1 MANLIYLTLKGEKQ
15 GLISQG
21 CSTLASIGNKY
32 QSGHENQIF
41 ILQLNHSI
49 TRSQNVNHQPINFIK
64 PLDKSSPLLMIAIT
78 DNETVDLVFDFYR
91 TSQSG
96 SQEKYY
102 SVSLQGATLVG
113 LNVNYPHAIN
123 HDNGQPEEVVSVQ
136 YRDITCQHHIA
147 GTSGYSIW
155 DDRVY

>member
-1 MANLIYLTLKGEKQ
+1 
-15 GLISQG
+15 
-21 CSTLASIGNKY
+21 
-32 QSGHENQIF
+32 
-41 ILQLNHSI
+41 
-49 TRSQNVNHQPINFIK
+49 
-64 PLDKSSPLLMIAIT
+64 MIAIT